1 MQNKAALKTKSFKVG
16 FTIRNLEEFQ
26 KDFAAFLKI
35 PAEVIDRI
43 NQTFKSR
50 EDLLKDNSIT
60 IGKISEETGYSG
72 AKIGTSLSIISFFA
86 KLLEKEE
93 SIDDLLSD
101 FCYEGYLKKED
112 FDKAL
117 DLFIKFKD
125 IQNLY
130 RKSRAEKYIEQAG
143 AAIFDHLSFS
153 SNVRLKPKKKFA
165 TEDKI
170 DSYIPQLEMLI
181 PMGNVEIC
189 IEDCSRKTS
198 FSFQVTLRKIRE
210 IIKEF
215 QALEKELVL
224 LEKLSNEMK
233 K

>member
-1 MQNKAALKTKSFKVG
+1 MQNKAPLKTKLFKVG
-16 FTIRNLEEFQ
+16 FAISNLEEFQ
-26 KDFAAFLKI
+26 KDVAAFLKI

-60 IGKISEETGYSG
+60 IGKISEETGYSA
-72 AKIGTSLSIISFFA
+72 AKIGTALSIISFFA
-86 KLLEKEE
+86 KSLEKEE

-101 FCYEGYLKKED
+101 FCYEAYLKKED
-112 FDKAL
+112 FDSIL
-117 DLFIKFKD
+117 DLFKKFKD
-125 IQNLY
+125 ILNLY
-130 RKSRAEKYIEQAG
+130 RESREEKFIEQAG

-153 SNVRLKPKKKFA
+153 TNVRFKPKKEFN
-165 TEDKI
+165 TSNNI

-181 PMGNVEIC
+181 PMGNIEIC
-189 IEDCSRKTS
+189 TRDCSGRKS
-198 FSFQVTLRKIRE
+198 FSFQVTIRE
-210 IIKEF
+210 IREVIKEF

-224 LEKLSNEMK
+224 MKKLSNEMK

>member
-16 FTIRNLEEFQ
+16 FVIKNLEEFQ

-35 PAEVIDRI
+35 PTEVTDRM

-60 IGKISEETGYSG
+60 IGRISEETGYSA
-72 AKIGTSLSIISFFA
+72 AKIGIALSIISFLA
-86 KLLEKEE
+86 KSLEKEE

-101 FCYEGYLKKED
+101 FYYEGYLKKED
-112 FDKAL
+112 FDSAL
-117 DLFIKFKD
+117 DLFKKFKD
-125 IQNLY
+125 ILKLY
-130 RKSRAEKYIEQAG
+130 RESRAEKFIEQAG

-153 SNVRLKPKKKFA
+153 TNIRFKPKKKFD
-165 TEDKI
+165 TSDNI
-170 DSYIPQLEMLI
+170 DSYIPQLDALI
-181 PMGNVEIC
+181 PMGNIEIC
-189 IEDCSRKTS
+189 TEDRSGNKS
-198 FSFQVTLRKIRE
+198 FSFQVTLREIRE
-210 IIKEF
+210 VIKKF

-224 LEKLSNEMK
+224 VKKLSNEMK